1 MFVIAK
7 NKKVF
12 DSTLNEITAS
22 VRCVSSMTVVVKA
35 KLLKNDCEKRRNLK
49 SVTLF
54 CVVEPLVAIY
64 VKLLSQSWLCTR

>member
-22 VRCVSSMTVVVKA
+22 VRCVSSIIVVVKA
-35 KLLKNDCEKRRNLK
+35 KLLKNDCEKQRNLK

-54 CVVEPLVAIY
+54 CVVEPLVAIN